1 MCSSMKPTLEFS
13 SLELPNPSPD
23 SELNVVSRKDESD
36 LRETEHSSYITKLQ
50 QKPSFC
56 YHVQSLVKILTLIS
70 VLVRTSLRNRKT

>member
-13 SLELPNPSPD
+13 FLELPNPSPD
-23 SELNVVSRKDESD
+23 SELSRKDESD

-56 YHVQSLVKILTLIS
+56 YHVQSLVKILTFIS